1 MAVVVGFRCDVI
13 SCRLVRRG
21 VRLGAAKAIGSDG
34 VQRMWA
40 WQRGRSD
47 LDPLSIIE
55 GSL

>member
-21 VRLGAAKAIGSDG
+21 VRLGATKAIGSDG
-34 VQRMWA
+34 VQRMCS

-47 LDPLSIIE
+47 LDPRSIIE